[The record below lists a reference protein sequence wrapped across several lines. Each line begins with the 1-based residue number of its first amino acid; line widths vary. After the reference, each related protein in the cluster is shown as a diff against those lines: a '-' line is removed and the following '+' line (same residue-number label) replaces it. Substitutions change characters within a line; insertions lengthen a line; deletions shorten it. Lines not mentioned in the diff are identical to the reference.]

1 MSNNQINT
9 FPYFSIFTHIQVH
22 AYHLLKVTPIS
33 HINSK
38 SKQNAG
44 EATSA
49 KKRPKA
55 IFQFRPKGRKRR
67 KAAEGLKQPSGAAAA
82 VLLVDV

>member
-38 SKQNAG
+38 SKQYAG
-44 EATSA
+44 
-49 KKRPKA
+49 
-55 IFQFRPKGRKRR
+55 
-67 KAAEGLKQPSGAAAA
+67 
-82 VLLVDV
+82 